1 MEGRL
6 LLAKPEFCGSILDV
20 QAKIYDLKQVRGR
33 KREREKERVREREG
47 RKTCADK
54 PIPLSL
60 VPNRPKELNPLET
73 SPTLSLSLTPTHT
86 HLSHPD
92 DWR

>member
-33 KREREKERVREREG
+33 KREREV

-60 VPNRPKELNPLET
+60 MPSGPKKLNPLAAF
-73 SPTLSLSLTPTHT
+73 PTLSHTPTHT
-86 HLSHPD
+86 PFVHPD